1 MKTLLILFCVAGL
14 CKTVHSSCI
23 ACKAGTP
30 ESSCTDE
37 YIPSGPESKAC
48 DSISKELCTTYG
60 NYEIYCSTSTT
71 NIHCQKVGYCSGA
84 RLAPGPVLISVVL
97 AFVIKIVH

>member
-14 CKTVHSSCI
+14 CKTVHSSCT
-23 ACKAGTP
+23 ACVVGTP
-30 ESSCTDE
+30 KSLCTEE

-48 DSISKELCTTYG
+48 ASISQVLCKTYG
-60 NYEIYCSTSTT
+60 NYEIFCTT
-71 NIHCQKVGYCSGA
+71 LTTDVHCKKVGYCSGA
-84 RLAPGPVLISVVL
+84 RLAPGLVLISVVL